1 MNGTGAV
8 VSAAAAD
15 VCHATSPGD
24 DSTMVTA
31 DIHYHESATAHP
43 GCVADDGAETE
54 YAAVAPE
61 RSHATMVTADD
72 DAGGDRLS
80 DTAGVLATTMPLN

>member
-1 MNGTGAV
+1 MPTHP
-8 VSAAAAD
+8 SAR
-15 VCHATSPGD
+15 VNATWRHSN
-24 DSTMVTA
+24 SAHQAKVTA
-31 DIHYHESATAHP
+31 DIHCHESASAHP